1 MGRRIVG
8 LTRLA
13 PAPIPLAIPEER
25 REPLRGAWGLLG
37 GTFDPPHYAH
47 LAIAEHV
54 RAILDLAGVL
64 FIPAGE
70 PPHKVGRPISPA
82 ADRVAMVLAAIDD
95 NAAFRLSRIEVDRPG
110 PSYTAD
116 TLALLA
122 TDPPSGDTAD
132 PAHGEFVLILSSE
145 ALLGLPGWHEPQ
157 RILARCHVAVVP
169 RLGYRAPAPAWLSE
183 HFPGQEG
190 RVRFVD
196 GPELG
201 HSASLIR
208 RYVTD
213 ARPIRYLV
221 PPAVEAYIADHDLY
235 RGSTWIAS

>member
-1 MGRRIVG
+1 MIG
-8 LTRLA
+8 LA
-13 PAPIPLAIPEER
+13 PAPAPVALAAER

-54 RAILDLAGVL
+54 RAVLDLAGVL
-64 FIPAGE
+64 FIPARE
-70 PPHKVGRPISPA
+70 PPHKVGRPISPVD
-82 ADRVAMVLAAIDD
+82 DRVAMVVAAIAD

-110 PSYTAD
+110 PSYTVD

-122 TDPPSGDTAD
+122 ADPPGGDPTEA
-132 PAHGEFVLILSSE
+132 PRGEFVLILSSE

-157 RILARCHVAVVP
+157 RILERCRIAVVP

-190 RVRFVD
+190 RVRFID

-213 ARPIRYLV
+213 GRPIRYLV

-235 RGSTWIAS
+235 RTPPWTAA